1 MSTTFGFYADAGLT
15 VPLTTG
21 GVTQVIGGGA
31 VDRLIY
37 FGSATAGKQLQA
49 VSDPGVD
56 PVQVTIFDANVASG
70 IESSAIKLALSSG
83 GLDTAVAGD
92 PITLGTTLQS
102 GSANAVAL
110 YVRTDSGI
118 SSTGTYSDLAL
129 QVNDVVETDA
139 A

>member
-1 MSTTFGFYADAGLT
+1 MSTFKFYSDAGLT
-15 VPLTTG
+15 VPLSSG
-21 GVTQVIGGGA
+21 GVTQVIGSGA

-56 PVQVTIFDANVASG
+56 PVRVTIFDANVASG

-92 PITLGTTLQS
+92 PITLGTTLLS
-102 GSANAVAL
+102 GSGNAVAV
-110 YVRTDSGI
+110 YVRTDSGL
-118 SSTGTYSDLAL
+118 SEPGTYSDLSL
-129 QVNDVVETDA
+129 RVEGVVETDA